1 MSSATRRI
9 AVKLLTAVTR
19 NSRRGSQCWGHAMLR
34 EIDFIESDWVSLWW
48 ALGGVTAIL
57 RHSFVNTIS
66 SWVTR
71 QLDRRG
77 KWTLKSMGKKAA
89 GLAWGIVISVGVLA
103 FSVLGL
109 TRLPRA
115 LFPARNL
122 SQLPWL
128 GWLPVLVIPE
138 TVFAFAAIALWSKRR
153 NVARGILLSGVALAV
168 HVIVH
173 VTTHG

>member
-1 MSSATRRI
+1 
-9 AVKLLTAVTR
+9 
-19 NSRRGSQCWGHAMLR
+19 MLR

-48 ALGGVTAIL
+48 ALGGTTAIL
-57 RHSFVNTIS
+57 RHSIVNTIS
-66 SWVTR
+66 SWAMR
-71 QLDRRG
+71 QLDHPDE
-77 KWTLKSMGKKAA
+77 WTLKSLGKKTA
-89 GLAWGIVISVGVLA
+89 GLASGIVISVGVLA

-109 TRLPRA
+109 ARLPRA

-122 SQLPWL
+122 SQLSWL

-138 TVFAFAAIALWSKRR
+138 TVFAIAAVALWSKRR
-153 NVARGILLSGVALAV
+153 NVARGILLSGIALAV

>member
-1 MSSATRRI
+1 
-9 AVKLLTAVTR
+9 VTR
-19 NSRRGSQCWGHAMLR
+19 NSVRGSQCWGHAMLR

-48 ALGGVTAIL
+48 ALGGTSAML
-57 RHSFVNTIS
+57 RHSITSTIS
-66 SWVTR
+66 SWLTR
-71 QLDRRG
+71 QRDRG
-77 KWTLKSMGKKAA
+77 GEWTLKSVGKKAA
-89 GLAWGIVISVGVLA
+89 GLTSGIAISVAVLA

-109 TRLPRA
+109 ARLPRA
-115 LFPARNL
+115 LFPARNF

-138 TVFAFAAIALWSKRR
+138 TVFAIAVVALWSKRR
-153 NVARGILLSGVALAV
+153 NAASGILLSGVALAV